1 MPLIGADGLD
11 EEVNDESVEVNL
23 LGEI

>member
-23 LGEI
+23 LGDI